1 MPGDGPIAEES
12 KEFGLLGFI
21 EGKPAPVADLDED
34 RVPVYPHLIM
44 REFLAF
50 GLMMMALLAVSVLFN
65 APLEEIANPGKT
77 PNPAKAPWY
86 FLSLQELL
94 HYAPPFI
101 AGVFIPGLLVL
112 TMCTIPYYR
121 GRMVLVPVGFLVM
134 SLIVPLSDGLIWS
147 AIHAAAPDFA
157 NATRI
162 YGLPTIFLLTIA
174 YFVVAKW
181 SLRPEFD
188 DPAVV
193 ERTRK
198 RLFVL
203 FVIMLA
209 ILVVIGQF
217 FRGPEWRW
225 VWPWR

>member
-1 MPGDGPIAEES
+1 MPSDGPVAQED

-50 GLMMMALLAVSVLFN
+50 GLMTMALLVVSVLCN

-86 FLSLQELL
+86 FLSLQEML

-121 GRMVLVPVGFLVM
+121 GRMVLVPVGFLVA
-134 SLIVPLSDGLIWS
+134 SLIVPLFDGLIWS
-147 AIHAAAPDFA
+147 MIHAAAPDFA
-157 NATRI
+157 DAIRI

-181 SLRPEFD
+181 SLSPQFD
-188 DPAVV
+188 DPVVV